1 MKGLTGRAT
10 TRALLISGISAM
22 GLLSQPAMAQANADD
37 DNDNTIIVTAQFREQ
52 ALQDTPL
59 AITAIDAASLQAK
72 NQTNITQV
80 ADRAPN
86 VSLRP
91 QGAAFGPSV
100 SASIRG
106 VGQTDFNPAFEPGV
120 GMYVDDVYFPQLTGA
135 AFDLLD
141 LERVEILRGP
151 QGTLAGRNSIGG
163 AVKLYSK
170 KPEGSNTGFVEA
182 TYGSRNKIGMRASAD
197 FALTDNLSGRISG
210 VYKSQDGYV
219 DVLDFGCVN
228 PPGAGTTFVDNN
240 GDTQEINP
248 IDGIQPLATSSNCKI
263 DEMGDVNYQAVR
275 GVLRWESPDG
285 ALDITVSGDYTR
297 DRRGNAAEVLA
308 ATSIIDSVNTNN
320 NGIPL
325 DDRFVC
331 GTHCNYATFF
341 APDAVG
347 QYLFAPD
354 APLGAY
360 IGNNQ
365 TTYDGWNVSNNIDWE
380 VSDMISIQNILAYGE
395 FDSTFDTDGD
405 LAPTFTGVGNNDLS
419 HWHWSEELRINIQP
433 VESVVLTLGGYYFDQ
448 ETTYFS
454 YQDIRYVPVFPLLFQ
469 QPDVTEADS
478 KAVFANLGWE
488 IVPDLNLSAG
498 IRYTKES
505 KVYNYFRL
513 NRDGTVNPFLDGIG
527 AVYGIGY
534 SGADTLDAN
543 GNGDVTEIVSALSGN
558 AAVYTGSNVD
568 YRVALDYRFSEEL
581 LVYASIAT
589 GFKGGGTNPRPFNA
603 FQAVGFG
610 PEDLTSYELGF
621 KSDLLDRRLRLNV
634 TGFISD
640 YTNIQLGVSECPLLP
655 GAPPSAATPCA
666 GRINGGDARFKGI
679 EIEMFAEPADG
690 FNIDAS
696 LSAISAKYT
705 RLLPTAEFSPTN
717 LGGIERDDPLSG
729 GAPEFKWNIGAQYEI
744 DLGSGGTLT
753 PRVDVEHT
761 GKIYT
766 GSTRLNDPTVRDPQF
781 LPKETL
787 VNARLTWMN
796 EDEDLSISLEGRNL
810 TNEYY
815 YYTQFD
821 LRTAGAGS
829 LKAAVAPPREI
840 AVTVR
845 KNF

>member
-1 MKGLTGRAT
+1 MKRITGRAT
-10 TRALLISGISAM
+10 TRALLVSGISAISM
-22 GLLSQPAMAQANADD
+22 LSQPAMAQANADD

-59 AITAIDAASLQAK
+59 AITAIDAATLQAK
-72 NQTNITQV
+72 NQTNVSQV

-91 QGAAFGPSV
+91 QTQAFGPAV

-120 GMYVDDVYFPQLTGA
+120 GMYIDDVYYPSLTGA

-141 LERVEILRGP
+141 LERIEILRGP

-197 FALTDNLSGRISG
+197 FALTDNLSGRVSG

-219 DVLDFGCVN
+219 DVLDFGCVHA
-228 PPGAGTTFVDNN
+228 PGSGETFVDNN
-240 GDTQEINP
+240 GVTQEINP
-248 IDGIQPLATSSNCKI
+248 ADGIQPLAPNGNCKVG
-263 DEMGDVNYQAVR
+263 EMGDVNYQAVR
-275 GVLRWESPDG
+275 GALRWVSPDG
-285 ALDITVSGDYTR
+285 ALDISLSADYTR
-297 DRRGNAAEVLA
+297 DRRGNSAEVLG
-308 ATSIIDSVNTNN
+308 ATSIVDSPNSNN
-320 NGIPL
+320 SGIPL

-331 GTHCNYATFF
+331 GTHCNYALFS
-341 APDAVG
+341 APEIVWTPDIFGVAQGFVG
-347 QYLFAPD
+347 D
-354 APLGAY
+354 
-360 IGNNQ
+360 NQ

-380 VSDMISIQNILAYGE
+380 VSDMISVQNIFGYGE
-395 FDSTFDTDGD
+395 FDSTWDTDAE
-405 LAPTFTGVGNNDLS
+405 LAPTYTGVGNNDLS
-419 HWHWSEELRINIQP
+419 HWHWSEELRVNIQP
-433 VESVVLTLGGYYFDQ
+433 VESVVVTLGGYYFEQ

-454 YQDIRYVPVFPLLFQ
+454 YQDIRYIVIPLLFQ
-469 QPDVTEADS
+469 QPDVTTADS

-488 IVPDLNLSAG
+488 IVPNLNFSGGL
-498 IRYTKES
+498 RYTKES

-513 NRDGTVNPFLDGIG
+513 NRDGTVNPFLDPIGAADGIG
-527 AVYGIGY
+527 APG
-534 SGADTLDAN
+534 
-543 GNGDVTEIVSALSGN
+543 ALSGN
-558 AAVYTGSNVD
+558 AAVYTGSN
-568 YRVALDYRFSEEL
+568 LDYRASL
-581 LVYASIAT
+581 DYRISDALMVYGSVAT

-610 PEDLTSYELGF
+610 PEELTSYELGF

-640 YTNIQLGVSECPLLP
+640 YTDIQLGVTECPLLP
-655 GAPPSAATPCA
+655 GAPANAARPCA
-666 GRINGGDARFKGI
+666 GRINAGDARYKGI
-679 EIEMFAEPADG
+679 EIEAFAEPVDG

-696 LSAISAKYT
+696 LSTISAKYT
-705 RLLPTAEFSPTN
+705 RLLPTAEFGPNN

-729 GAPEFKWNIGAQYEI
+729 GAPEFKWNLGAQYEI

-766 GSTRLNDPTVRDPQF
+766 GSSRLNDPSVRDAQF
-781 LPKETL
+781 LPSETL
-787 VNARLTWMN
+787 VNARLTWLN
-796 EDEDLSISLEGRNL
+796 EDQDLSVSLEGRNL

-840 AVTVR
+840 ALTVR